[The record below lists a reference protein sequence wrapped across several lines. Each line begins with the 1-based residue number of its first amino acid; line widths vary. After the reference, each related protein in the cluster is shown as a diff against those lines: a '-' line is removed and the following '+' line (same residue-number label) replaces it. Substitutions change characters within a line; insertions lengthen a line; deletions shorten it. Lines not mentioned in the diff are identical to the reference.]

1 MMINQAKDALMYFK
15 WLFAVLLLC
24 GWSAL
29 AQPQLQPTV
38 ATGELS
44 KAEIQ
49 VIIRNIA
56 DELQHHYVEP
66 ATGKT
71 VSAQLLA
78 KLALGEFD
86 GYTDISYLQHQLTHW
101 LVQSTRDPSLSL
113 VEQDDAALLTE
124 PSKLLAAAAL
134 QHDAV
139 KAEISAHN
147 IGYLQLRGQF
157 NFPDNAAMLAQQLH
171 FLAGVDALIIDL
183 QQADSGKLVLVQ
195 QLLSYFVP
203 PGTELAR
210 VHFNQHTETLI
221 AAPVPAVARFKPQ
234 LPLYI
239 VTSAF
244 VAGGWEL
251 FADTLQRRQ
260 QAVVVGETTMGI
272 HQLETMVKVSDKLS
286 LQYSHGAIALPQAA
300 ASWAEQGVVP
310 DYFFA
315 AKDAVAKAYA
325 LAVAEVKASSNCS
338 GCIIKAQ
345 PLMP

>member
-1 MMINQAKDALMYFK
+1 MHFK

-29 AQPQLQPTV
+29 AQPQPQPQPQPQQAV
-38 ATGELS
+38 AAGALS

-66 ATGKT
+66 ATGQT

-113 VEQDDAALLTE
+113 VEHDDAPLLTE
-124 PSKLLAAAAL
+124 PSKQRAAAAL

-157 NFPDNAAMLAQQLH
+157 NFPDHAAVLAQQLQ

-183 QQADSGKLVLVQ
+183 QQADSGKLILVQ

-210 VHFNQHTETLI
+210 LKFNQHTDTLI
-221 AAPVPAVARFKPQ
+221 AAPVPSAVQFKQQ

-251 FADTLQRRQ
+251 FADTLQKRN
-260 QAVVVGETTMGI
+260 QAVIVGETTMGI
-272 HQLETMVKVSDKLS
+272 HQLETVVKVSDKLL
-286 LQYSHGAIALPQAA
+286 LQYSHGEIALPQAA

-325 LAVAEVKASSNCS
+325 LAVAEVKASPNCS
-338 GCIIKAQ
+338 GCSFKDQ
-345 PLMP
+345 PVMP

>member
-1 MMINQAKDALMYFK
+1 MDALMYFK
-15 WLFAVLLLC
+15 WLFAGLLLC
-24 GWSAL
+24 VGSAL
-29 AQPQLQPTV
+29 AQPQPQLQLQPTV
-38 ATGELS
+38 ATGGLS
-44 KAEIQ
+44 KAELQ
-49 VIIRNIA
+49 LTIRNIA
-56 DELQHHYVEP
+56 DELQHHYAEP
-66 ATGKT
+66 ETGKT

-86 GYTDISYLQHQLTHW
+86 GYADISQLKHQVTHW

-113 VEQDDAALLTE
+113 VEHDDVALLTE
-124 PSKLLAAAAL
+124 PSKQLAVAAL

-139 KAEISAHN
+139 KAEISADN

-157 NFPDNAAMLAQQLH
+157 NFPDNAAVLAQQLQ

-210 VHFNQHTETLI
+210 VQFNQHTETLI
-221 AAPVPAVARFKPQ
+221 AAPVPAAMRLKPQ

-272 HQLETMVKVSDKLS
+272 HQLETVVKVSDKLS
-286 LQYSHGAIALPQAA
+286 LHYSHGEIALPQAA

-315 AKDAVAKAYA
+315 AKDAVAKAHA
-325 LAVAEVKASSNCS
+325 LAVAEVKASPNCS
-338 GCIIKAQ
+338 GCNIKAQ
-345 PLMP
+345 PVMP

>member
-1 MMINQAKDALMYFK
+1 MMITEAKDALMHFK
-15 WLFAVLLLC
+15 WLCAGLLLC

-29 AQPQLQPTV
+29 AQPQQNV
-38 ATGELS
+38 AAGALS
-44 KAEIQ
+44 KQELQ
-49 VIIRNIA
+49 VTIRNIA
-56 DELQHHYVEP
+56 DELQHHYAEP

-86 GYTDISYLQHQLTHW
+86 GYADISQLKHQLTHW
-101 LVQSTRDPSLSL
+101 LVQSTRDSSLSL
-113 VEQDDAALLTE
+113 VEHDDAGLLTE
-124 PSKLLAAAAL
+124 PSNQLAAAAS
-134 QHDAV
+134 QHDAI
-139 KAEISAHN
+139 KAGISAHN

-157 NFPDNAAMLAQQLH
+157 NFPDNAAVLAQQLQ

-210 VHFNQHTETLI
+210 LHFNQHTETLT
-221 AAPVPAVARFKPQ
+221 AAAVPTAVRFKQ
-234 LPLYI
+234 ELPLYI

-251 FADTLQRRQ
+251 FAATLQKQ
-260 QAVVVGETTMGI
+260 NQAVIVGETTMGI
-272 HQLETMVKVSDKLS
+272 HQLETVVKVSDRLS
-286 LQYSHGAIALPQAA
+286 LHYSYGVMTLPAA
-300 ASWAEQGVVP
+300 VASWAEQGVVP

-315 AKDAVAKAYA
+315 AKDAVAKAHA
-325 LAVAEVKASSNCS
+325 LAVAEVKANHNCS
-338 GCIIKAQ
+338 GCSIKGQ
-345 PLMP
+345 LVMP

>member
-1 MMINQAKDALMYFK
+1 MFFK
-15 WLFAVLLLC
+15 WLFAVLLLS
-24 GWSAL
+24 GGAAL
-29 AQPQLQPTV
+29 AQPQPQQAV
-38 ATGELS
+38 AAGELS
-44 KAEIQ
+44 KAELQ
-49 VIIRNIA
+49 LTIRNIA
-56 DELQHHYVEP
+56 DELQHHYAESE
-66 ATGKT
+66 TGKA

-86 GYTDISYLQHQLTHW
+86 GYADISHLKHQLTHW

-113 VEQDDAALLTE
+113 IEHDAAA
-124 PSKLLAAAAL
+124 PSTKLAAAAL

-157 NFPDNAAMLAQQLH
+157 NFPDNAAVLAQQLQ
-171 FLAGVDALIIDL
+171 FLAGVDALIIDI
-183 QQADSGKLVLVQ
+183 QQADNGKLVLVQ

-203 PGTELAR
+203 AGTELAR
-210 VHFNQHTETLI
+210 LHFNQHTESLI
-221 AAPVPAVARFKPQ
+221 AAPVPAAARFKPQ
-234 LPLYI
+234 LPLYV

-272 HQLETMVKVSDKLS
+272 HQLDTVVKVSDRLS
-286 LQYSHGAIALPQAA
+286 LQYSHAEIALPQAA

-315 AKDAVAKAYA
+315 AKDARAKAYA
-325 LAVAEVKASSNCS
+325 LALAEVKEQLKANTSCANCS
-338 GCIIKAQ
+338 MQIS
-345 PLMP
+345 P